1 MKSFFYGLIP
11 VSLYLDRLLVHLTF
25 NPVSVSNCSLNSDNV
40 ASLVVSTI
48 CCNFC
53 KCSASSFG
61 FTPPAC
67 GHGLTLPVLR
77 HCWTRSLTKVF
88 PTWNCLAISRIE
100 PNSPSYALTTR
111 IRKSSEYSFAIL
123 FFLFF
128 SIISCPLCSE
138 NCNSSLSATTSRFLA
153 QDSDTPPLHRSRDK
167 RQHFVFAIV

>member
-111 IRKSSEYSFAIL
+111 IHKSSEYSFAIL
-123 FFLFF
+123 FFSFF
-128 SIISCPLCSE
+128 PLYPVRFAPKTAIMSISVNQL
-138 NCNSSLSATTSRFLA
+138 N
-153 QDSDTPPLHRSRDK
+153 
-167 RQHFVFAIV
+167 